1 MLPDLERL
9 IRLQQLEDSVA
20 EVRLEIDAFPAKMDA
35 LDVRIAV
42 RSDKLTDA
50 RDRLTDH
57 RTQRQTLEKELAQ
70 VQSRLTR
77 FKDQLM
83 EVKTNKEYHAM
94 QAEIA
99 TAEAEVERL
108 EDQLLERMLEGD
120 ELTAG
125 VNQADQELTAEQAA
139 VAKERV
145 AFEARQ
151 QQLGERLRQLTA
163 ERPQLT
169 TGVNPQ
175 AMSLFETVLRQR
187 KGIAVVEARDGLC
200 TSCQV
205 RLRPQL
211 FNDIRLNNALI
222 QCESCQRIL
231 YSSLESSATT

>member
-1 MLPDLERL
+1 MLPDLEQL

-20 EVRLEIDAFPAKMDA
+20 EVRREIDAFPAKMEA
-35 LDVRIAV
+35 LDVRVTV
-42 RSDKLTDA
+42 RSDKLADT

-57 RTQRQTLEKELAQ
+57 RTQRQALEKELAQ

-83 EVKTNKEYHAM
+83 EVKTNKEYHTM

-125 VNQADQELTAEQAA
+125 VSQADQELTTEQAA
-139 VAKERV
+139 VTEERA

-163 ERPQLT
+163 ERPQLAA
-169 TGVNPQ
+169 GVAPQ
-175 AMSLFETVLRQR
+175 AISLFETVLRRQ
-187 KGIAVVEARDGLC
+187 KGVAVGEARDGLC

-222 QCESCQRIL
+222 QCESCHRIL